1 MTDFAARFL
10 LVPCI
15 LVFFLAWGCKEKPKN
30 PVEEYGNTLIQ
41 SYQKSQAAAEVAN
54 LDAIKKAVQRY
65 RAEHEEYPKSLTDI
79 EAMAGMTIDPAKYD
93 YDPATGTVALK
104 AK

>member
-1 MTDFAARFL
+1 MTNCASRL
-10 LVPCI
+10 LPILCI
-15 LVFFLAWGCKEKPKN
+15 LAFFFTCGCKEKPKN
-30 PVEEYGNTLIQ
+30 PVEEYGNTLINA
-41 SYQKSQAAAEVAN
+41 YQKSQGAVEIAN
-54 LDAIKKAVQRY
+54 LDAIKKSVRRY

-79 EAMAGMTIDPAKYD
+79 EDLAGITIDPDKYD

>member
-1 MTDFAARFL
+1 MTFFAPKL
-10 LVPCI
+10 LIILCI
-15 LVFFLAWGCKEKPKN
+15 VSFFFTWGCKEKPKN
-30 PVEEYGNTLIQ
+30 PVEEYGNTLINA
-41 SYQKSQAAAEVAN
+41 YQKSQGAVEIAN
-54 LDAIKKAVQRY
+54 LDAIKKSIRRY

-79 EAMAGMTIDPAKYD
+79 EDLAGITIDPDKYD